1 MPEEAV
7 APAAESQ
14 AWDAAGGEGM
24 FDLDARPGILSGLV
38 GVNFSDI
45 TMATGRSNGFASRVH
60 AGKPKPH
67 PSHWPALAKTRQHL
81 GAAKVTTHGK
91 AGRSPALRH
100 RSMHPPSLQVRD
112 GSEDSPRGRARFEER
127 QGG

>member
-1 MPEEAV
+1 MKPSPA
-7 APAAESQ
+7 AAESR
-14 AWDAAGGEGM
+14 AFDAAGGECM
-24 FDLDARPGILSGLV
+24 FDLDAWPGILSGLV
-38 GVNFSDI
+38 GVNLSGI
-45 TMATGRSNGFASRVH
+45 TMATGRSKGLTSGVR

-81 GAAKVTTHGK
+81 GVAKVTTHGK
-91 AGRSPALRH
+91 AGRSRVLRH

-127 QGG
+127 PGG